1 MLEFGQYIS
10 FVALVIIEVISEL
23 HPRGNAML
31 PPVRRPSPK
40 YWERLFYS
48 ITK

>member
-1 MLEFGQYIS
+1 M
-10 FVALVIIEVISEL
+10 ALVIVEVVSEV

-31 PPVRRPSPK
+31 QPVRRPSPK

>member
-1 MLEFGQYIS
+1 MLEFGQDIS
-10 FVALVIIEVISEL
+10 FVALVIIEIISEL

-31 PPVRRPSPK
+31 PPVRRLSPK